1 MIQEQVNFSRAVT
14 ASSFFSRISWCSW
27 MESSF
32 WQGGKNQNKNRNTNK
47 QNPTNQKAA
56 SLHCPYQV
64 PGKRQMSL
72 GWVSPAHSLLRCL
85 PGTGSFVTV
94 LPPIYNSAKK
104 KKKQHKLQKCSRGVL
119 PANTSFPRKSD
130 SSKGSWFS
138 PFVSRKKE
146 KKKNQTCRKRHLSI
160 LSSFIIC

>member
-1 MIQEQVNFSRAVT
+1 MLLKGKQLLAGWQKPKQKHKHKQTKPNKPKSSLPALSLPSPRKEADVT
-14 ASSFFSRISWCSW
+14 GLSLPSSQLIEVPAWDWLVCHSP
-27 MESSF
+27 SSHL
-32 WQGGKNQNKNRNTNK
+32 QLSQ
-47 QNPTNQKAA
+47 
-56 SLHCPYQV
+56 
-64 PGKRQMSL
+64 
-72 GWVSPAHSLLRCL
+72 
-85 PGTGSFVTV
+85 
-94 LPPIYNSAKK
+94 KK
-104 KKKQHKLQKCSRGVL
+104 KKNQHKLQKCSRGVL